1 MNKLF
6 PPKKLGLWLANQLS
20 QPIRGHIFW
29 WERAWIPICP
39 LCSFQKTVTL
49 VSIYVFSSQYWGST
63 QSYRV
68 YMKRNEFSPSYYTD
82 LPFEAESGSIHSKWY
97 HCGRESVWCQSVDI
111 LVKDLLLWNFS
122 FFVSFKKRWVTLLQN
137 SD

>member
-1 MNKLF
+1 MHGVQVNKLF

-49 VSIYVFSSQYWGST
+49 VSICVFSTEEVHNHTGFIWNVMNFHPLTT
-63 QSYRV
+63 QISLLKQRV
-68 YMKRNEFSPSYYTD
+68 APFTANEITAVGNQFGVKVLIYLWKIYCY
-82 LPFEAESGSIHSKWY
+82 E
-97 HCGRESVWCQSVDI
+97 I
-111 LVKDLLLWNFS
+111 LAFLFHLKKDE
-122 FFVSFKKRWVTLLQN
+122 
-137 SD
+137 